1 MIYLIDASVYVFRAY
16 YSMPPDMVDG
26 DGYPAHATFGFAR
39 FLGDLIER
47 AQPRYIAVAFDESLT
62 TSFRN
67 QIYPAYKANRDP
79 APADLK
85 LQFERCREF
94 CRHAGIPAFSHAE
107 YEADDIVGTL
117 MTRCRSEGL
126 RATLVTRDKDYAQ
139 LIRAGDVYWDYAD
152 NVRYRYDEIEDRF
165 GVAPERFADFLALMG
180 DSVDNIKGVPGVG
193 AKTAAALMKEFVS
206 LEEIYDNLDRIADFA
221 GAWRRQARRK
231 AHRASRSSLFRAAP
245 HRDRVQHA
253 AGNRR
258 ALDLLRRAA
267 RRWGAHGILRPPQF
281 RSDVAPAGRT
291 ARAALAGWPD
301 LFDVARPCCWAPFTF
316 PPIDS
321 CPMEPELSSL
331 TVKLPLTRPA

>member
-26 DGYPAHATFGFAR
+26 DGNPAHATFGFAR

-85 LQFERCREF
+85 LQFARCREF

-206 LEEIYDNLDRIADFA
+206 LEEIYDNLDRIADLPIRGA
-221 GAWRRQARRK
+221 GKLAAKLIEHREAAFFARRLTEI
-231 AHRASRSSLFRAAP
+231 ACNMPLEIGR
-245 HRDRVQHA
+245 
-253 AGNRR
+253 
-258 ALDLLRRAA
+258 LDLLRR
-267 RRWGAHGILRPPQF
+267 PP
-281 RSDVAPAGRT
+281 DVAALTEFFDRHNFGPMLRRQAERLALLVAGCLTIR
-291 ARAALAGWPD
+291 RR
-301 LFDVARPCCWAPFTF
+301 RPCCWAPSRFRRS
-316 PPIDS
+316 IRVQSSRS
-321 CPMEPELSSL
+321 CPRSP
-331 TVKLPLTRPA
+331 